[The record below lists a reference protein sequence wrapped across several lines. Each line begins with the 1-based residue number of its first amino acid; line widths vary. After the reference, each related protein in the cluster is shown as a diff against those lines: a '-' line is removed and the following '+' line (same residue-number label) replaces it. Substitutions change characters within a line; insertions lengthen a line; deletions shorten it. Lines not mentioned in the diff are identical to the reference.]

1 LVPAQQ
7 CDDAMHEDYDGGVD
21 RRKRAGGI
29 MRVLEKLKYP
39 VFGHICTSDA
49 RVGVRGSDGH
59 VKHSSPGPGIIFPIP
74 LSLCR

>member
-1 LVPAQQ
+1 
-7 CDDAMHEDYDGGVD
+7 MHGNYDGSVD
-21 RRKRAGGI
+21 RGKRAGGI
-29 MRVLEKLKYP
+29 IRVLVELKYP

-59 VKHSSPGPGIIFPIP
+59 AKHSSPGPGTIFPIP